1 MEVSLLQEMLED
13 DQETLQK
20 NNAAITVLEEKLD
33 MLRRGRSIL
42 EGNISLYRSAL
53 SVCWRVPMEIWQLIF
68 TFLCWNRERS
78 SLKVNR
84 HRLFSGSNRTVYESP
99 MITLTHVCRSWRA
112 IARGLPILWSSISI
126 EVDFLNQDFRGPLR
140 LHLENSKDNPLH
152 LRVRRKADR
161 FMTRQP
167 TKHGIELWA
176 LLGPHIHRCRVL
188 ALEGNGYEALPK
200 YPDASLPQLREL
212 SLGDTSRHI
221 DEQSWLWQAMRNAP
235 RLTVADLSRA
245 HE

>member
-1 MEVSLLQEMLED
+1 
-13 DQETLQK
+13 
-20 NNAAITVLEEKLD
+20 
-33 MLRRGRSIL
+33 
-42 EGNISLYRSAL
+42 
-53 SVCWRVPMEIWQLIF
+53 
-68 TFLCWNRERS
+68 
-78 SLKVNR
+78 
-84 HRLFSGSNRTVYESP
+84 
-99 MITLTHVCRSWRA
+99 
-112 IARGLPILWSSISI
+112 I
-126 EVDFLNQDFRGPLR
+126 EVDFLDQDFRGPLR

-176 LLGPHIHRCRVL
+176 LLGPHIHRYRVL

-221 DEQSWLWQAMRNAP
+221 DEQSWLWQAMQNAP

-245 HE
+245 HELEVSPHSQLTKICIRGFRAKCHCTGFPLDLLRALSACTNLERLDLKCSFDDQDGQDTLPPSSTWSEANL